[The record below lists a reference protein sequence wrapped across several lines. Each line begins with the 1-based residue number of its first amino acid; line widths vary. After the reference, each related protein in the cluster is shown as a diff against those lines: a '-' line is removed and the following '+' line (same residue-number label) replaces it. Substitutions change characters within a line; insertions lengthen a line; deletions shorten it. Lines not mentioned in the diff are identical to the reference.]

1 MATFQLVK
9 FTHMSPMHIGLGRD
23 SYDVAAPALHSD
35 TIIAALAALRAQSGN
50 ADGIKALMEQVAVS
64 SAFPY
69 AGGELFLPKPCGR
82 LGVKVRKQSEKQ
94 YRKRLKKVRFVSR
107 GLWQSIVA
115 GNSVDVEEN
124 QLHGQFLLQA
134 SADSFTAPMVHATRQ
149 RVQVGAEDAAAEP
162 FTFDWTFFRPG
173 CGLYC
178 LLSCPDEMLGEV
190 KSLFALLGEE
200 GIGSDRTVGGG
211 HFEVEFGT
219 VDLMDVA
226 GANATMLLSMC
237 LPTED
242 DLKDIDLEQSRFELV
257 QRGGFMAGSSVDGYR
272 HLRKKSIMMLAP
284 GAVLSGVHELSGK
297 VADLRPDTTDGE
309 VHPVYRGGRPICFP
323 IKTN

>member
-35 TIIAALAALRAQSGN
+35 TIIAALAALKAQSGN
-50 ADGIKALMEQVAVS
+50 AHGIDELMRQVAVS

-69 AGGELFLPKPCGR
+69 AGDELFLPKPCGR
-82 LGVKVRKQSEKQ
+82 LPVSKQSEEQ

-107 GLWQSIVA
+107 TLWQSLVA
-115 GNSVDVEEN
+115 GDPIDVEEK
-124 QLHGQFLLQA
+124 QLYGQFLLQTP
-134 SADSFTAPMVHATRQ
+134 ADSFTAPMVHATRQ
-149 RVQVGAEDAAAEP
+149 RVQVGAEGDAAEP

-178 LLSCPDEMLGEV
+178 LLSCPDELLGEV

-219 VDLMDVA
+219 VDLKDVA

-237 LPTED
+237 LPSED
-242 DLKDIDLEQSRFELV
+242 DLKNVDLEASRFELV

-272 HLRKKSIMMLAP
+272 HLRKKSIMMFAP
-284 GAVLSGVHELSGK
+284 GAVLSGVHTLSGK
-297 VADLRPDTTDGE
+297 VADLRPDATDGE

-323 IKTN
+323 IKTNEQ

>member
-1 MATFQLVK
+1 
-9 FTHMSPMHIGLGRD
+9 MHIGLGRD

-50 ADGIKALMEQVAVS
+50 AGGIEALMEQVAVS

-69 AGGELFLPKPCGR
+69 AGNELFLPKPCGR
-82 LGVKVRKQSEKQ
+82 LAVTVRGQSEEQ
-94 YRKRLKKVRFVSR
+94 YRKKLKKVRFVSH
-107 GLWQSIVA
+107 GLWQSLVA
-115 GNSVDVEEN
+115 GNSKDVDEK
-124 QLHGQFLLQA
+124 QLHGQFLLQEPV
-134 SADSFTAPMVHATRQ
+134 DSFTAPMVHATRQ
-149 RVQVGAEDAAAEP
+149 RVQVGAEDEDAEP
-162 FTFDWTFFRPG
+162 FTFDWTFFRPE

-178 LLSCPDEMLGEV
+178 LLSCPDELLGEV
-190 KSLFALLGEE
+190 KKLFAMLGDE

-211 HFEVEFGT
+211 HFEVEFT
-219 VDLMDVA
+219 SVYLKEVA

-237 LPTED
+237 LPAED
-242 DLKDIDLEQSRFELV
+242 DLKGIDLEASRFELV

-272 HLRKKSIMMLAP
+272 HLRKKSIMMLDP
-284 GAVLSGVHELSGK
+284 GSVFAGVHTLSGK

-323 IKTN
+323 IKTNEQ